1 MKIYA
6 DEDIEDDIVEIF
18 KSEGVNIKSAR
29 EIGLRGKP
37 DSFQAAYALK
47 EKRFLLTRN
56 GKDFWDDRA
65 LPMNQTYG
73 LLVLDADPNDTITYL
88 TNAFQ
93 RIVTY
98 S

>member
-47 EKRFLLTRN
+47 EKRFCS
-56 GKDFWDDRA
+56 RA
-65 LPMNQTYG
+65 TAKTSG
-73 LLVLDADPNDTITYL
+73 TIERY
-88 TNAFQ
+88 
-93 RIVTY
+93 R
-98 S
+98 